1 MSKEQLPLHN
11 EQPIQLRDRIQDR
24 IYHPIVNTFFDKY
37 LDLGLFVKTSK
48 LLSSLSA
55 DSQSAL
61 ETTLA
66 THVHKE
72 KPVFISIYGESLG
85 LSENQIASIAT
96 AVDLLWA
103 ISLMYDDMFD
113 GDTVRSGVTT
123 VWATYGKEKTIA
135 ICYEIF
141 EVILLDLRKHVGFEI
156 VDLAKDYVQT
166 GLDSLGRHVQL
177 PLTTPVEELYQN
189 YHQRNDFNGV
199 FGMHAITRLAQQ
211 LSLEADGRSIIF
223 IRNLNL
229 ASQLLN
235 DLKDIDDYYNRG
247 YSDIRNGVVTVP
259 ISHLFASLSAEEQEA
274 FLRIYGSKRD
284 FTTAEQ
290 EFIVEMVNKYDV
302 VSETVRRINAHYAS
316 AEQMA
321 RDLFSANDFV
331 LVRSW
336 IEYKKE
342 PLERYVKE
350 YRAEPS
356 CTFVSR

>member
-1 MSKEQLPLHN
+1 MSKEKLVPHN
-11 EQPIQLRDRIQDR
+11 EQSVQLRDQIRGR
-24 IYHPIVNTFFDKY
+24 IYHPTVSTFFDTY
-37 LDLGLFVKTSK
+37 LDLGLFAKTSK
-48 LLSSLSA
+48 VLSSLSV

-61 ETTLA
+61 KTTLA

-72 KPVFISIYGESLG
+72 KPVFISIYGKNLG
-85 LSENQIASIAT
+85 LNESQTASIAT

-113 GDTVRSGVTT
+113 GDAVRSGVTT
-123 VWATYGKEKTIA
+123 VWTTFGKEKTIA

-141 EVILLDLRKHVGFEI
+141 DAVLSDLRKHVGSEI
-156 VDLAKDYVQT
+156 ATLAKEYVQT

-177 PLTTPVEELYQN
+177 PLTTSVEELYKN
-189 YHQRNDFNGV
+189 YHQRNDFNGT
-199 FGMHAITRLAQQ
+199 FGMHAIIELARQ
-211 LSLEADGRSIIF
+211 STLEIDTSAILF

-259 ISHLFASLSAEEQEA
+259 ISHLYASLSAEEQEA
-274 FLRIYGSKRD
+274 FLRVYGSKRD
-284 FTTAEQ
+284 LTTTEQ
-290 EFIVEMVNKYDV
+290 KCIVEMVNKHDV
-302 VSETVRRINAHYAS
+302 VSDTVRRINTHYAL

-321 RDLFSANDFV
+321 HDLFLTNDFV
-331 LVRSW
+331 LVQSW

-342 PLERYVKE
+342 PLQRYV
-350 YRAEPS
+350 
-356 CTFVSR
+356 

>member
-1 MSKEQLPLHN
+1 MSKEQLLPHN
-11 EQPIQLRDRIQDR
+11 EQSIQLRDRIQDR
-24 IYHPIVNTFFDKY
+24 IYHPTVSTFFDKY

-55 DSQSAL
+55 DSRFAL

-72 KPVFISIYGESLG
+72 KAVFISIYGESLG

-141 EVILLDLRKHVGFEI
+141 DAILSDLSKHVGSEI
-156 VDLAKDYVQT
+156 ANLAKNYVQT
-166 GLDSLGRHVQL
+166 GLDSLGKHVQL

-189 YHQRNDFNGV
+189 YHQRNDFNGT
-199 FGMHAITRLAQQ
+199 FGMHAITQLAQQ
-211 LSLEADGRSIIF
+211 LSIEVDDSSIIF

-235 DLKDIDDYYNRG
+235 DLKDIDDYYDRG

-259 ISHLFASLSAEEQEA
+259 ISHLYASLSTEEQEA

-284 FTTAEQ
+284 FTKAEQ

-302 VSETVRRINAHYAS
+302 ASDTVRRINAHYAL

-331 LVRSW
+331 LVQSW

-342 PLERYVKE
+342 PLERYV
-350 YRAEPS
+350 
-356 CTFVSR
+356 

>member
-1 MSKEQLPLHN
+1 MSKDYEEHLDPQNQKEQYT
-11 EQPIQLRDRIQDR
+11 QLKDRIQQR
-24 IYHPIVNTFFDKY
+24 IYHPTVSTFFHWY
-37 LDLGLFVKTSK
+37 LDFGLLTKTSR

-61 ETTLA
+61 ERTLA

-72 KPVFISIYGESLG
+72 KPIFVSIYGRSLG
-85 LSENQIASIAT
+85 LDAEQIASVAM

-113 GDTVRSGVTT
+113 GDIVRSGVTT

-141 EVILLDLRKHVGFEI
+141 DVILSDLRKHVGSEI
-156 VDLAKDYVQT
+156 ATLARDYVQR
-166 GLDSLGRHVQL
+166 GLDSLGKHIQL
-177 PLTTPVEELYQN
+177 PLTTSVEELYQN
-189 YHQRNDFNGV
+189 YHERNDFNGT
-199 FGMHAITRLAQQ
+199 FGMHAITQLAQQ
-211 LSLEADGRSIIF
+211 LLLEADDRSIIF

-235 DLKDIDDYYNRG
+235 DLKDIDDYYDRG

-259 ISHLFASLSAEEQEA
+259 ISHLFTSLSAGEQEA

-284 FTTAEQ
+284 FTTVEQ
-290 EFIVEMVNKYDV
+290 GFIVEMVNKYDV
-302 VSETVRRINAHYAS
+302 VSDTVRRINAHYAS

-321 RDLFSANDFV
+321 RDLFSTNDFV
-331 LVRSW
+331 LVQSW

-342 PLERYVKE
+342 PLQRYV
-350 YRAEPS
+350 
-356 CTFVSR
+356 

>member
-1 MSKEQLPLHN
+1 MSKEIQVEHD
-11 EQPIQLRDRIQDR
+11 EQSIHLRDRIQDR
-24 IYHPIVNTFFDKY
+24 IYHPTVSTFFDKY
-37 LDLGLFVKTSK
+37 LDLGLFAKTSK
-48 LLSSLSA
+48 LLPSLST

-72 KPVFISIYGESLG
+72 KPVFISIYGECLG
-85 LSENQIASIAT
+85 LSENQITSIAT

-123 VWATYGKEKTIA
+123 VWATYGKDKTIA

-141 EVILLDLRKHVGFEI
+141 DAILSDLCKHVGSEI
-156 VDLAKDYVQT
+156 ANLAKDYVQT

-177 PLTTPVEELYQN
+177 PLTTSVEELYQN
-189 YHQRNDFNGV
+189 HHQRNDFNGT

-211 LSLEADGRSIIF
+211 LSLEVDDSSILF

-229 ASQLLN
+229 GSQLLN
-235 DLKDIDDYYNRG
+235 DLKDIDDYYDRG

-259 ISHLFASLSAEEQEA
+259 ISHLFASLSAGEQKV

-284 FTTAEQ
+284 LTATEQ
-290 EFIVEMVNKYDV
+290 EFIVKMVNKYDV
-302 VSETVRRINAHYAS
+302 VSDTVRRINAHYAS
-316 AEQMA
+316 AEQVA
-321 RDLFSANDFV
+321 RDLFSTNDFV
-331 LVRSW
+331 LVQSW

-342 PLERYVKE
+342 PLQRYV
-350 YRAEPS
+350 
-356 CTFVSR
+356 